1 MTNTLTTFHPNS
13 RIPSLLGGRV
23 FDDFFDN
30 FFSDLPA
37 HIQRSTQ
44 GYPIADIY
52 KSDGG
57 ETMMEFALA
66 GFGKDDLSIAIQP
79 EKRSITVAASAA
91 AEDATNEDSSRRIA
105 RRNFSKTYVN
115 YDSNLDLTKAEAN
128 FVNGLLTVR
137 VPTRAEVKPVEIKIQ

>member
-1 MTNTLTTFHPNS
+1 MTSALTTFHHPNS

-37 HIQRSTQ
+37 QIQRSTQ
-44 GYPIADIY
+44 GYPVADIY
-52 KSDGG
+52 KSDEG

-66 GFGKDDLSIAIQP
+66 GFSKDDLSISIQP
-79 EKRSITVAASAA
+79 EKRSITVSAST
-91 AEDATNEDSSRRIA
+91 EDAIDENSSRRIA

-115 YDSNLDLTKAEAN
+115 YDSNLDLAKAEAN
-128 FVNGLLTVR
+128 FENGLLTVR
-137 VPTRAEVKPVEIKIQ
+137 VPARVEVKPVEIKIQ